1 MHARWTAEPGNLSI
15 RERGSRLVKAFGSPF
30 LVLGLLTLLP
40 TLALSKDK
48 AEPTPFDTPERVVE
62 ASPAG
67 PASLALGAGESVV
80 DYEVSPAGGLVA
92 LEVKGAPGYD
102 VRLWKMG
109 EGAAPVAWKTPAGVT
124 LKGLTWH
131 PAKERTLFLLA
142 ASGAGHQIL
151 RLEEK
156 AGVWTTAAV
165 LTRPSILRRIV
176 VGSRPSLYSTAKGD
190 IVTEYRLYYGAALRD
205 GAWSVR
211 SVTESGVRDV
221 QIVGPKAT
229 MDRVAGEDEYPSSV
243 SAPSALPL
251 GFHPAG
257 DRLLWEEPGKRFR
270 EARFAGSWSEEKK
283 PFLDGRLSGGT
294 AIWLANGLGLVH
306 WLSGVPGVE
315 LVFAADA
322 ESRRVATEVTFA
334 ATPANVPDGRGLVG
348 LTKEADG
355 RQTLRFVPVE
365 IPLGNVANAWMFVGG
380 KDDAERFTRNGGL
393 FRPSEAEQ
401 LHSVY
406 DAELYSGSFGDR
418 PLVVTTDVFWEDF
431 AAAFQGLFI
440 LRERVQAI
448 PAFWEFVKD
457 ARTALSGPGGSK
469 LWGPAFA
476 AAAELEPAA
485 GTAKSATGPEAARIL
500 GLKTTDSPVTGS
512 KFPYGEMK
520 PRGNYAASPRM
531 RSYFM
536 AFRYLTEVARREVAG
551 RPPAE
556 RANALADLANLP
568 PAVKAQARTWIGSYE
583 PFIAPGRA
591 PVVFSDG
598 PFSPPPYSSHP
609 AEGPGLFP
617 LSFGF
622 DNEVFLTSVFHESW
636 PAAEQIQDPGNR
648 RLLPSGLDLAA
659 ATGSGFA
666 RTLLSDEVK
675 RYPNLGG
682 ALDRL
687 GETWRRSRPAFA
699 KSPSLYHRWLDALA
713 VQWADEAVAG
723 AVDGKELWRT
733 KRLQTGLASFA
744 TLRHTTV
751 LVNERMAAEAGEGGW
766 EEMVPKPPRG
776 WVEADPAAF
785 DAIAALFDAAAF
797 LVKDER
803 IRLDG
808 TVPDTELGD
817 GAKGEPLRQ
826 GILKRLAEV
835 ASKARLFA
843 GMARKELAGASLTPA
858 DYDEIAHV
866 GRVAEHNFL
875 VFKSLANEKLGIS
888 NPDPLPKVV
897 DVAGGGDGTGY
908 LLMGVG
914 KPLVWDLLVPYFGRR
929 EAVRG
934 PVYAYYEVTAP
945 SLSDDEEWRRDLD
958 RQKRPAWVEPYL
970 GRSLENRENGESGP
984 R

>member
-1 MHARWTAEPGNLSI
+1 MNVRWAAERGKLSI
-15 RERGSRLVKAFGSPF
+15 RERGSLLVNAFGSPF
-30 LVLGLLTLLP
+30 LVLGLLTLIP
-40 TLALSKDK
+40 ALAFSKEK
-48 AEPTPFDTPERVVE
+48 AEPSPFDTPERAVT

-67 PASLALGAGESVV
+67 PVSLSLTAGESVV
-80 DYEVSPAGGLVA
+80 DYEVSPAGSLVA
-92 LEVKGAPGYD
+92 LEVKGAPGCD
-102 VRLWKMG
+102 VRFWKMG
-109 EGAAPVAWKTPAGVT
+109 ENAAPVAWKAPAGTT
-124 LKGLTWH
+124 LKGLAWH

-142 ASGAGHQIL
+142 ASGTGHQIL

-156 AGVWTTAAV
+156 AGRWTTAV
-165 LTRPSILRRIV
+165 ILTSPSMLRRIV
-176 VGSRPSLYSTAKGD
+176 VGPRPSVYSTPKGAV
-190 IVTEYRLYYGAALRD
+190 VTEHRIYYGAALRG

-221 QIVGPKAT
+221 QIAGPTAS
-229 MDRVAGEDEYPSSV
+229 MDRVPGEDEYPSSV

-270 EARFAGSWSEEKK
+270 EARFAGAWSEEKK
-283 PFLDGRLSGGT
+283 PFLGGKLSGGT
-294 AIWLANGLGLVH
+294 ATWLANGLGLVH
-306 WLSGVPGVE
+306 WLSGAPGVE
-315 LVFAADA
+315 LVSAANT
-322 ESRRVATEVTFA
+322 EPRRVATEVTFA

-365 IPLGNVANAWMFVGG
+365 IPLGDVANAWMFVAGQ
-380 KDDAERFTRNGGL
+380 DDAERFTRNGGL
-393 FRPSEAEQ
+393 FRPSDAEQ

-431 AAAFQGLFI
+431 AAAFQGLFV

-448 PAFWEFVKD
+448 PAFWEFVRG
-457 ARTALSGPGGSK
+457 ARAALTGPGGSK

-485 GTAKSATGPEAARIL
+485 GTAKSPTGPEAARIL
-500 GLKTTDSPVTGS
+500 GLKTADSPVAGS
-512 KFPYGEMK
+512 RFPYGELK
-520 PRGNYAASPRM
+520 PRGNYTASPRT

-536 AFRYLTEVARREVAG
+536 AFRYLTEVARREVEG
-551 RPPAE
+551 LPPAE

-568 PAVKAQARTWIGSYE
+568 AAVRAKARTWIGAYE

-591 PVVFSDG
+591 PVVFDER
-598 PFSPPPYSSHP
+598 PFTPPSYASHP
-609 AEGPGLFP
+609 ADGPGLFP

-622 DNEVFLTSVFHESW
+622 DNEVFLTTVFHETW
-636 PAAEQIQDPGNR
+636 PPSEQIQDPGNR

-659 ATGSGFA
+659 ATGSAFA
-666 RTLLSDEVK
+666 RTLLADDVK
-675 RYPNLGG
+675 RYPNLRG
-682 ALDRL
+682 ALDLL
-687 GETWRRSRPAFA
+687 GEKWRRSHPAFA

-723 AVDGKELWRT
+723 AVDGKDLWRA

-766 EEMVPKPPRG
+766 EEIVPKPPRG
-776 WVEADPAAF
+776 WVEADPASF
-785 DAIAALFDAAAF
+785 EAIASLFDAVAA

-808 TVPDTELGD
+808 SVPGTELGD
-817 GAKGEPLRQ
+817 GRGEPLRQ
-826 GILKRLAEV
+826 GILNRLAEV

-858 DYDEIAHV
+858 DYDEITHV

-914 KPLVWDLLVPYFGRR
+914 KPLAWDLLVPYFGRR

-934 PVYAYYEVTAP
+934 PVYAFYEVSSP
-945 SLSDDEEWRRDLD
+945 SLSDDDEWRRDLD

-970 GRSLENRENGESGP
+970 GRSLESRENGESGP
-984 R
+984 K

>member
-1 MHARWTAEPGNLSI
+1 MK
-15 RERGSRLVKAFGSPF
+15 KAMFSGF
-30 LVLGLLTLLP
+30 LALLALLP
-40 TLALSKDK
+40 TLASSKEQ
-48 AEPTPFDTPERVVE
+48 AEPTPFDTPERVV
-62 ASPAG
+62 AVSPSGAV
-67 PASLALGAGESVV
+67 SLALEAGESVV

-92 LEVKGAPGYD
+92 IEVKGPSGYD
-102 VRLWKMG
+102 LRFWRMG
-109 EGAAPVAWKTPAGVT
+109 EDAAPVAWKAPAGTT

-131 PAKERTLFLLA
+131 PVKDRTLFLLS
-142 ASGAGHQIL
+142 ASATGHRIL
-151 RLEEK
+151 RLEDK
-156 AGVWTTAAV
+156 AGAWASTVI
-165 LTRPSILRRIV
+165 LKSPSTLRRIIA
-176 VGSRPSLYSTAKGD
+176 GPRPSVYSPPKGEL
-190 IVTEYRLYYGAALRD
+190 VTEHRIYYGAALAG

-221 QIVGPKAT
+221 QIVGPEAT
-229 MDRVAGEDEYPSSV
+229 MDTVPGEDEYPSRV
-243 SAPSALPL
+243 FALSALPL

-270 EARFAGSWSEEKK
+270 EARFTGSWTDDKK
-283 PFLDGRLSGGT
+283 PFLGGNPSGGT
-294 AIWLANGLGLVH
+294 ATWLANGLGLVH
-306 WLSGVPGVE
+306 WRSGEPGVE
-315 LVFAADA
+315 LVFAANL
-322 ESRRVATEVTFA
+322 ESRRVAAEVTFA

-355 RQTLRFVPVE
+355 RQTVRFVPVQ
-365 IPLGNVANAWMFVGG
+365 IPLGDVANAWMFVGG
-380 KDDAERFTRNGGL
+380 NDDVGRFAKDGGL
-393 FRPSEAEQ
+393 FRTSDAEQ

-406 DAELYSGSFGDR
+406 DAELYTGSFGDR

-448 PAFWEFVKD
+448 PAFWEFVKG

-469 LWGPAFA
+469 LWGPVFA
-476 AAAELEPAA
+476 AAAELEGVAGKTATPAPD
-485 GTAKSATGPEAARIL
+485 TEAARIL
-500 GLKTTDSPVTGS
+500 GLKKANSPLVGPG
-512 KFPYGEMK
+512 FDYGEMK
-520 PRGNYAASPRM
+520 PRGNYAATPRM

-536 AFRYLTEVARREVAG
+536 AFRYLTEVARREVQR
-551 RPPAE
+551 RPQAE
-556 RANALADLANLP
+556 RQNALAELASLP
-568 PAVKAQARTWIGSYE
+568 LVVKANAKLWIAAYE

-591 PVVFSDG
+591 PVVFDDR
-598 PFSPPPYSSHP
+598 PFAPPSYASHP
-609 AEGPGLFP
+609 ADGPGIFP

-659 ATGSGFA
+659 ATGSAFA

-675 RYPNLGG
+675 RYPNLRG
-682 ALDRL
+682 ALERL
-687 GETWRRSRPAFA
+687 GEKWRRNRPAFA
-699 KSPSLYHRWLDALA
+699 RSPSLYHRWLEALA
-713 VQWADEAVAG
+713 AQWADEAVAG
-723 AVDGKELWRT
+723 AVDGKELWRA

-766 EEMVPKPPRG
+766 EEIVPRPPRG

-785 DAIAALFDAAAF
+785 DAIAALFDAAAA
-797 LVKDER
+797 LVKDDR
-803 IRLDG
+803 IRLEG
-808 TVPDTELGD
+808 TVPGTELSD
-817 GAKGEPLRQ
+817 GRGEPLRQ
-826 GILKRLAEV
+826 GILNRLAEV

-843 GMARKELAGASLTPA
+843 SMARKELAGVALTA
-858 DYDEIAHV
+858 AEYDEITHV

-888 NPDPLPKVV
+888 NPEPLPKVV

-934 PVYAYYEVTAP
+934 PVYSYYEVAAP
-945 SLSDDEEWRRDLD
+945 ALSDDEEWRRDLD
-958 RQKRPAWVEPYL
+958 RQKRPAWVEPYVV
-970 GRSLENRENGESGP
+970 RSTEKRESGG